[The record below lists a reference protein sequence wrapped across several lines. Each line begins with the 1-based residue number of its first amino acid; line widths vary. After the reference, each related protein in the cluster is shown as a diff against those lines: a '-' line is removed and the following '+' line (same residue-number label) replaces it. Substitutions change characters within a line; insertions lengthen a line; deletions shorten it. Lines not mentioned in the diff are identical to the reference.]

1 MGHIAGKE
9 GMADKIHILE
19 EHAHSPQKVYP
30 PSANAIVLTAAA
42 SAWTHG
48 TKVEIIPAGAI
59 TKDID
64 LHWALIS
71 ALSANGEYE
80 VKFYKG
86 AAASEVEICTTATTR
101 NSVQSQEGSLPVMTS
116 LLKGE
121 RISASLATN
130 TGNADTCKVKLFY
143 HEY

>member
-19 EHAHSPQKVYP
+19 EHAHSPQKIYP

-59 TKDID
+59 SEDID
-64 LHWALIS
+64 IHWANITS
-71 ALSANGEYE
+71 LSANGEYE
-80 VKFYKG
+80 VIVYKG
-86 AAASEVEICTTATTR
+86 AVASEVEIGRVPAERT
-101 NSVQSQEGSLPVMTS
+101 SVQSQEGNQPMLTR

-121 RISASLATN
+121 RVSASVATS
-130 TGNADTCKVKLFY
+130 TGNADTCKIKLSY